1 MTLQNLSIWL
11 LAIAL
16 ILHTI
21 AEVWLPAYAKV
32 KPDWHLLVF
41 DGQSPVYDH
50 RALFLENIPV
60 FLFAIVTAFAGWQ
73 WQILGMILPAV
84 GLTHPLLDHLFLSWK
99 YRQLRPGTLTGLLLL
114 FPLSIWVYYL
124 GYTRHLLTLS
134 AGLISGAIGLA
145 ISVWLLWETIQAS
158 HSGIP

>member
-1 MTLQNLSIWL
+1 MALQNLSIWL

-21 AEVWLPAYAKV
+21 AEVWLPAYKKV
-32 KPDWHLLVF
+32 KPDWRLVLF
-41 DGQSPVYDH
+41 DTG
-50 RALFLENIPV
+50 LFLENIPV
-60 FLFAIVTAFAGWQ
+60 FIFAFITAFAGWQ

-99 YRQLRPGTLTGLLLL
+99 YQQLRPGTLTGLFLL

-124 GYTRHLLTLS
+124 GYTRQLLTLP
-134 AGLISGAIGLA
+134 AVLISGVIGLA
-145 ISVWLLWETIQAS
+145 ISLWLLWETMQAS
-158 HSGIP
+158 QSQTS

>member
-1 MTLQNLSIWL
+1 MALHNLSIWL
-11 LAIAL
+11 LGLAL

-41 DGQSPVYDH
+41 D
-50 RALFLENIPV
+50 RLLFLENIPV
-60 FLFAIVTAFAGWQ
+60 FLFAFVTALAGWQ

-99 YRQLRPGTLTGLLLL
+99 YRQFRPGTLTGLLLL
-114 FPLSIWVYYL
+114 FPLSMWVYYL
-124 GYTRHLLTLS
+124 GCTRHLLTLT
-134 AGLISGAIGLA
+134 AGLISGVIGLA
-145 ISVWLLWETIQAS
+145 ISIWLLWEVMKAPQSEIS
-158 HSGIP
+158 

>member
-1 MTLQNLSIWL
+1 MALQNLSIWL

-21 AEVWLPAYAKV
+21 AEVWLPAYEKV
-32 KPDWHLLVF
+32 KPNWRLVLF
-41 DGQSPVYDH
+41 DTG
-50 RALFLENIPV
+50 LFLENILV
-60 FLFAIVTAFAGWQ
+60 FIFAFVTALAGWQ

-99 YRQLRPGTLTGLLLL
+99 YQQLRPGTLTGLFLL

-124 GYTRHLLTLS
+124 GYTQQLFSLQ
-134 AGLISGAIGLA
+134 AVLISGAIGLA
-145 ISVWLLWETIQAS
+145 ISVWLLWETIQAPQS
-158 HSGIP
+158 RIS

>member
-21 AEVWLPAYAKV
+21 AEVWLPAYEKV
-32 KPDWHLLVF
+32 KPDWRLVLF
-41 DGQSPVYDH
+41 DTG
-50 RALFLENIPV
+50 LFLENIPV
-60 FLFAIVTAFAGWQ
+60 FIFAFVTALAGWQ

-84 GLTHPLLDHLFLSWK
+84 GLTHSLLDHLFLSWK
-99 YRQLRPGTLTGLLLL
+99 YQQLRPGSLTGLFLL

-124 GYTRHLLTLS
+124 GYTRQLFSLQ
-134 AGLISGAIGLA
+134 AVLISGAIGLT

-158 HSGIP
+158 QSRIS

>member
-1 MTLQNLSIWL
+1 MGLQNLSVWL

-21 AEVWLPAYAKV
+21 AEVWLPAYEKV
-32 KPDWHLLVF
+32 KLNCRLVLFDPVLFQENILVF
-41 DGQSPVYDH
+41 
-50 RALFLENIPV
+50 I
-60 FLFAIVTAFAGWQ
+60 FAFVTALAGWQ

-99 YRQLRPGTLTGLLLL
+99 YQQLRPGTLTGLFLL

-124 GYTRHLLTLS
+124 GYTQQLLSLQ
-134 AGLISGAIGLA
+134 AVLISGAIGLA
-145 ISVWLLWETIQAS
+145 ISVWLLWEVIQAS
-158 HSGIP
+158 QSRIS

>member
-32 KPDWHLLVF
+32 KPDWHLVIF
-41 DGQSPVYDH
+41 DRV
-50 RALFLENIPV
+50 LFLENIPV
-60 FLFAIVTAFAGWQ
+60 FLFAFITALAGWQ
-73 WQILGMILPAV
+73 WQILGMILPAI

-99 YRQLRPGTLTGLLLL
+99 YQQLRPGTLTGLFLL

-124 GYTRHLLTLS
+124 GYTRQLLTLP
-134 AGLISGAIGLA
+134 AVLISGAIGLA

-158 HSGIP
+158 QSQIS

>member
-1 MTLQNLSIWL
+1 MALQNLSIWL

-21 AEVWLPAYAKV
+21 LQRSRYAIAEVWLPAYEKV
-32 KPDWHLLVF
+32 KPDWRSVLFDTGLV
-41 DGQSPVYDH
+41 
-50 RALFLENIPV
+50 LEIIPV
-60 FLFAIVTAFAGWQ
+60 FIFAFVTAFAGWQ
-73 WQILGMILPAV
+73 WSVLGMILPAV

-99 YRQLRPGTLTGLLLL
+99 ARQLRPGTLTGLFLL

-124 GYTRHLLTLS
+124 GYTWQLLSLQ
-134 AGLISGAIGLA
+134 AVLISGAIGLA

-158 HSGIP
+158 QSQIS